1 MPRCR
6 EVKADMAARVGRNKS
21 RLFVVE
27 NKTSCLET
35 RLDLFGDKTTCS
47 ETRLELFGVGASVAC
62 EAHVLSKPCDP
73 RGLSDC
79 YDDPLWLW
87 SENAPLL
94 SQEHV
99 G

>member
-35 RLDLFGDKTTCS
+35 RLD
-47 ETRLELFGVGASVAC
+47 LFGVGASVAC